1 MEQKDTSRRKTP
13 IHETHHIGITNRKP
27 KPMTIK
33 EAPNTKDEGRMYKEN
48 TRHTISLVRRSDRRT
63 SKCSRDTT
71 EAIHQHIPEPL
82 TKGPFENKK
91 EEEKDT
97 PNWIKD
103 TGENRLIVRE
113 FKFKDLRR
121 QPK

>member
-1 MEQKDTSRRKTP
+1 
-13 IHETHHIGITNRKP
+13 
-27 KPMTIK
+27 MTIK
-33 EAPNTKDEGRMYKEN
+33 EAPNTKGAGRMYKEN
-48 TRHTISLVRRSDRRT
+48 TRHTISLVRRADRRT

-82 TKGPFENKK
+82 TKGSSENEK

-103 TGENRLIVRE
+103 TEEGTLLVRE
-113 FKFKDLRR
+113 
-121 QPK
+121 